1 MTTQKTHRNRRHPI
15 LFALLFI
22 LGLGVLPQP
31 LHAQT
36 LRIVYSND
44 NLGELAP
51 CG

>member
-1 MTTQKTHRNRRHPI
+1 MTTRKKHPKHSYPVFFT
-15 LFALLFI
+15 LVFI
-22 LGLGVLPQP
+22 LALGLVPQL
-31 LHAQT
+31 LHAET